1 MLDHKGFYPRSRL
14 KSMSNAWRG
23 IKIMFRGQYNI
34 WIHTMILGLV
44 VMAGIYFSITLLEW
58 IFIIFAAGMVFAAG
72 AFNTAIEI
80 DMNLTSP
87 EFHPHARDTKD
98 VAAGAVLIT
107 AIVALLVGIIIFLPR
122 FVVLMLWQ

>member
-1 MLDHKGFYPRSRL
+1 MLDHKGFHPRSRL
-14 KSMSNAWRG
+14 KSMSNALRG
-23 IKIMFRGQYNI
+23 IKIMFRDQYNI
-34 WIHTMILGLV
+34 WVHTMILGMV
-44 VMAGIYFSITLLEW
+44 VIGGIFFEITLLEW
-58 IFIIFAAGMVFAAG
+58 IFILFAAGMVFAAE

-107 AIVALLVGIIIFLPR
+107 AILAAIIGIIIFLPR
-122 FVVLMLWQ
+122 IVVWMFW

>member
-1 MLDHKGFYPRSRL
+1 MLNHKGFHPRTRL

-23 IKIMFRGQYNI
+23 IKIMFRDQYNI

-44 VMAGIYFSITLLEW
+44 VIAGIFFGITLLEW
-58 IFIIFAAGMVFAAG
+58 IFIIFAAGMVFAAE

-98 VAAGAVLIT
+98 VAAGAVLLS
-107 AIVALLVGIIIFLPR
+107 AIAAFTIGIIIFLPR
-122 FVVLMLWQ
+122 IVIALLW

>member
-1 MLDHKGFYPRSRL
+1 
-14 KSMSNAWRG
+14 MSNAWRG
-23 IKIMFRGQYNI
+23 IKIMFKDQYNI
-34 WIHTMILGLV
+34 WIHTLIFGLV
-44 VMAGIYFSITLLEW
+44 MIAGVYYGITLLEW
-58 IFIIFAAGMVFAAG
+58 IFILFAAGMVFAAE

-107 AIVALLVGIIIFLPR
+107 AIVAAAVGIIIFLPR
-122 FVVLMLWQ
+122 IVISLFW

>member
-23 IKIMFRGQYNI
+23 IRIMFRGQYNI

-44 VMAGIYFSITLLEW
+44 VMAGVFFGITLLEW
-58 IFIIFAAGMVFAAG
+58 IFIVFAAGMVFAAE

-80 DMNLTSP
+80 DMKLTSP

-107 AIVALLVGIIIFLPR
+107 AIISAVIGIIIFLPR
-122 FVVLMLWQ
+122 IVVLVLWQ

>member
-1 MLDHKGFYPRSRL
+1 MLNHKGFYPRTRL
-14 KSMSNAWRG
+14 KSMSNALRG
-23 IKIMFRGQYNI
+23 IRIMFRGQYNI

-44 VMAGIYFSITLLEW
+44 VIAGIYFQITLLEW
-58 IFIIFAAGMVFAAG
+58 IFIIFASGMVFSAE

-87 EFHPHARDTKD
+87 EYHPHARDTKD

-107 AIVALLVGIIIFLPR
+107 AIIAFVVGVVIFLPR
-122 FVVLMLWQ
+122 VIITFLL

>member
-1 MLDHKGFYPRSRL
+1 MLNHKGFHPRSRL

-23 IKIMFRGQYNI
+23 VQIMFKDQYNI

-44 VMAGIYFSITLLEW
+44 LIAGIYFNITLLEW
-58 IFIIFAAGMVFAAG
+58 IFIVLASGMVFAAE

-107 AIVALLVGIIIFLPR
+107 AVVAMVIGIIIFLPR
-122 FVVLMLWQ
+122 IVIAVFW

>member
-1 MLDHKGFYPRSRL
+1 MLNKSGFHPRSRL

-23 IKIMFRGQYNI
+23 IKIMFKDQYNI
-34 WIHTMILGLV
+34 WIHTLIFGLV
-44 VMAGIYFSITLLEW
+44 MIAGVYYGITLLEW
-58 IFIIFAAGMVFAAG
+58 IFILFAAGMVFAAE

-107 AIVALLVGIIIFLPR
+107 AIVAAAVGIIIFLPR
-122 FVVLMLWQ
+122 IVISLFW

>member
-1 MLDHKGFYPRSRL
+1 
-14 KSMSNAWRG
+14 
-23 IKIMFRGQYNI
+23 
-34 WIHTMILGLV
+34 MILGLV
-44 VMAGIYFSITLLEW
+44 LIAGIYFNITLLEW
-58 IFIIFAAGMVFAAG
+58 IFIVLASGMVFAAE

-107 AIVALLVGIIIFLPR
+107 AVVAMVIGVIIFLPR
-122 FVVLMLWQ
+122 IVIAVFW

>member
-1 MLDHKGFYPRSRL
+1 MLNHKGFHPRSRL

-23 IKIMFRGQYNI
+23 LQIMFTDQYNI

-44 VMAGIYFSITLLEW
+44 LIAGIYFNITLLEW
-58 IFIIFAAGMVFAAG
+58 IFIVLASGMVFAAE

-107 AIVALLVGIIIFLPR
+107 AVVAMVIGVIIFLPR
-122 FVVLMLWQ
+122 IVIAVFW